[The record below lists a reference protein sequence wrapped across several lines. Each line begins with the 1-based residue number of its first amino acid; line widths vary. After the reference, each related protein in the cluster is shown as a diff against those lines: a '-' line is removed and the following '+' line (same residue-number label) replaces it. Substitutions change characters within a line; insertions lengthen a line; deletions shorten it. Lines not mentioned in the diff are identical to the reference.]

1 MRWVLAP
8 AIAVFAAVIVVSPA
22 AGRPAAPD
30 ARLRTSGASARQ
42 DDLPDGEGKKILL
55 ASCTSCHDL
64 TEVTK
69 FRGYYDKTQW
79 RDIVVTMKEYGAPI
93 EAKQIDILADYL
105 VLHLGRK

>member
-8 AIAVFAAVIVVSPA
+8 AIVVFAAVIVVSPA
-22 AGRPAAPD
+22 AARPAVPD

-42 DDLPDGEGKKILL
+42 DELPDGEGKKILL
-55 ASCTSCHDL
+55 GSCTSCHDL

-69 FRGYYDKTQW
+69 FRGYLNRTQW

-93 EAKQIDILADYL
+93 EEKQVDILADYL
-105 VLHLGRK
+105 VLHLGKK

>member
-1 MRWVLAP
+1 VRWLLTLSTAALVLA
-8 AIAVFAAVIVVSPA
+8 IIVAPA
-22 AGRPAAPD
+22 AARSAPD
-30 ARLRTSGASARQ
+30 ARLRTSGASAMQ
-42 DDLPDGEGKKILL
+42 DELPDGEGKKILL

-69 FRGYYDKTQW
+69 FRGYYDKKQW

-93 EAKQIDILADYL
+93 EVSQIDVLADYL

>member
-30 ARLRTSGASARQ
+30 

-69 FRGYYDKTQW
+69 FRGYYDKKQW

>member
-1 MRWVLAP
+1 MALA
-8 AIAVFAAVIVVSPA
+8 ASILVA
-22 AGRPAAPD
+22 AAPP
-30 ARLRTSGASARQ
+30 SAPPQ
-42 DDLPDGEGKKILL
+42 DELPDGEGRKILH

-69 FRGYYDKTQW
+69 FRGYLNRTQW

-105 VLHLGRK
+105 VLHLGKK

>member
-1 MRWVLAP
+1 VLAS

-22 AGRPAAPD
+22 AAHPALPD
-30 ARLRTSGASARQ
+30 

-55 ASCTSCHDL
+55 ASCTTCHDL

-69 FRGYYDKTQW
+69 FRGYYDKKQW
-79 RDIVVTMKEYGAPI
+79 RDIVVTMQEYGAPI

>member
-1 MRWVLAP
+1 VRWLLALATAVLTA
-8 AIAVFAAVIVVSPA
+8 AIVGKPA
-22 AGRPAAPD
+22 AARSAPD
-30 ARLRTSGASARQ
+30 
-42 DDLPDGEGKKILL
+42 DELPEGEGKKILL

-69 FRGYYDKTQW
+69 FRGYFDRKQW
-79 RDIVVTMKEYGAPI
+79 RDVVVTMQEYGAPI